1 LTIVGKANIIP
12 TGQTATGGVGSV
24 TPDAEA
30 NVTLLGVNATG
41 SVGENLIIWFEFDTT
56 QTPNYSNI
64 TTTQTPSWSEVTE
77 TQTPDWEEVA

>member
-1 LTIVGKANIIP
+1 MGSTTFISTANITLI
-12 TGQTATGGVGSV
+12 GVG
-24 TPDAEA
+24 
-30 NVTLLGVNATG
+30 ATG
-41 SVGENLIIWFEFDTT
+41 SVSEDLIIWFKFDST